1 MLKIGLTGGIGT
13 GKSTVSKILFV
24 AGFKILDA
32 DLVAK
37 QVLATYPEILE
48 RVKIEFG
55 EGFFDWRG
63 EFRRKEFGNHIF
75 RFPKQRIKYE
85 AIIMPYIKE
94 EIQEAFKRYEA
105 NGESLVILDAPLLIE
120 TGLYKEMDYIILVW
134 TDNRT
139 QIQRVKIRDK
149 ISNLD
154 AISRVNSQMSIEEKK
169 QFANIIIDNNGEVS
183 KTETQVKDIVEFFK
197 GLG

>member
-13 GKSTVSKILFV
+13 GKSTVSKILFA

-37 QVLATYPEILE
+37 QVLTTYPEILE
-48 RVKIEFG
+48 RVRIEFG

-75 RFPKQRIKYE
+75 RFPKQRVKYE
-85 AIIMPYIKE
+85 AIIMPYIKK
-94 EIQEAFKRYEA
+94 EIEEAFKRYEA
-105 NGESLVILDAPLLIE
+105 KGEELVILDAPILIE

-134 TDNRT
+134 ADNKT
-139 QIQRVKIRDK
+139 QIQRVKNRDN

-183 KTETQVKDIVEFFK
+183 KTEGQVKDIVEFLK
-197 GLG
+197 EL

>member
-1 MLKIGLTGGIGT
+1 
-13 GKSTVSKILFV
+13 
-24 AGFKILDA
+24 
-32 DLVAK
+32 
-37 QVLATYPEILE
+37 
-48 RVKIEFG
+48 
-55 EGFFDWRG
+55 
-63 EFRRKEFGNHIF
+63 
-75 RFPKQRIKYE
+75 
-85 AIIMPYIKE
+85 MPYIKK

-105 NGESLVILDAPLLIE
+105 NGESLVILDAPILIE

-197 GLG
+197 EL